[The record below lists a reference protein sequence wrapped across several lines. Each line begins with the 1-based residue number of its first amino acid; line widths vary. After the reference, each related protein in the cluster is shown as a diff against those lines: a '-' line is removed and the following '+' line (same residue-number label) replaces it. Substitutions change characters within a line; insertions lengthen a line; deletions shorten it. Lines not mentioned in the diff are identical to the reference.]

1 MDKGRIEWGGD
12 ESRED
17 RYKYVLITPR
27 ITKFAVLVYL
37 DLCRALDRLLKV
49 IYSVPVQGRVRRRVF
64 DVN

>member
-12 ESRED
+12 EPRED

-37 DLCRALDRLLKV
+37 DLCRALDCLLKV
-49 IYSVPVQGRVRRRVF
+49 IYSQCQYKAVSGGEYST
-64 DVN
+64 

>member
-12 ESRED
+12 EPRED

-37 DLCRALDRLLKV
+37 DLCRALNRLSKV
-49 IYSVPVQGRVRRRVF
+49 IYSVPV
-64 DVN
+64 